1 VSPAT
6 IGCSI
11 HRRDDLCTSDVGQRV
26 QIRGQGGLGYAR
38 LEHERRGL
46 QQCTCATLVRSMYD
60 KKQSICSLA
69 IRGELYVLHW
79 LVKIDV
85 MKHHASFEVDK

>member
-1 VSPAT
+1 MSSAT

-60 KKQSICSLA
+60 KKVKVFAHLPS
-69 IRGELYVLHW
+69 GENF
-79 LVKIDV
+79 I
-85 MKHHASFEVDK
+85 SFTGL